1 MSGNK
6 NTMDSNRRIF
16 MDVCEAIGKRRSI
29 RKFKP
34 DSIPEEKIRL
44 LLESARLAP
53 SGTNTQ
59 PWRFIVV
66 KDDNTKKKLQE
77 AAHNQRHVRRA
88 PVVIACCADLSAF
101 KEFSKRVDELINSGA
116 LPERTRDVFIPYLK
130 KGMDTVKKQDLITA
144 ATANVSIAV
153 EHMVLQ
159 AVELGLGTCW
169 VRWYDDN
176 KVKEILGIPDFVEVI
191 ALLPVGVPDED
202 PGQRPRLSIDKI
214 VYSEKYGKKYT
225 E

>member
-1 MSGNK
+1 
-6 NTMDSNRRIF
+6 

-34 DSIPEEKIRL
+34 DPIPEEKIRL

-66 KDDNTKKKLQE
+66 RDDNTKKKLQE

-130 KGMDTVKKQDLITA
+130 KGMDTVKKHDLITA
-144 ATANVSIAV
+144 AAANVSIAV

-191 ALLPVGVPDED
+191 ALMPVGVPDED

-214 VYSEKYGKKYT
+214 AYSEKYGEKYT

>member
-1 MSGNK
+1 
-6 NTMDSNRRIF
+6 

-34 DSIPEEKIRL
+34 DPIPEEKIRL

-101 KEFSKRVDELINSGA
+101 KEFSERIDELINSGA

-130 KGMDTVKKQDLITA
+130 KEMDTVKEQDLITA
-144 ATANVSIAV
+144 AAANVFIAV

-176 KVKEILGIPDFVEVI
+176 KVKEILDIPDFVEVI
-191 ALLPVGVPDED
+191 ALLPIGVPDED

-214 VYSEKYGKKYT
+214 AYSEKYGEKYT